1 MVKIR
6 DLESVQSVAES
17 SEEEVQVLGIRKM
30 KRKGGK
36 ARPSKRVRFED
47 ALPQGSSASGVK
59 QMTSTLVQTDV
70 KGWAEDFSESEED
83 WE

>member
-1 MVKIR
+1 M
-6 DLESVQSVAES
+6 EAES
-17 SEEEVQVLGIRKM
+17 SDSEADRVQIVGIRRT
-30 KRKGGK
+30 RKEGPHLP
-36 ARPSKRVRFED
+36 PSKRVRFED
-47 ALPQGSSASGVK
+47 AMPQGSSASGVK